1 VKGVKRGSKN
11 SACGGREDGQSTSSL
26 DSGELNSENDE
37 EEEEES
43 DEETD
48 DSYEDEN
55 GDFTIHSTDGNSS
68 PARGTRSK
76 NKGPG
81 KTKSNARQRKRTK
94 VENNAGLDSLVKL
107 VETLRGEVV
116 GLKKKWFLFLL
127 RILITIQQ
135 NYVQSQKNRNTMTEK
150 KGIYQELSETRKK
163 HK

>member
-1 VKGVKRGSKN
+1 MITIIIIYLNFFLPISFCSNVKGVKRGSKN

-43 DEETD
+43 DEEMD

-81 KTKSNARQRKRTK
+81 KTKNDARQKTSTK
-94 VENNAGLDSLVKL
+94 GESNAGLDSLVKL

-116 GLKKKWFLFLL
+116 DLKNKIVFFS
-127 RILITIQQ
+127 
-135 NYVQSQKNRNTMTEK
+135 NY
-150 KGIYQELSETRKK
+150 GYY
-163 HK
+163 

>member
-1 VKGVKRGSKN
+1 MKGVKKGSKN
-11 SACGGREDGQSTSSL
+11 SACGGREDCQSTSSL
-26 DSGELNSENDE
+26 DSGELNSENNE

-116 GLKKKWFLFLL
+116 GL
-127 RILITIQQ
+127 
-135 NYVQSQKNRNTMTEK
+135 
-150 KGIYQELSETRKK
+150 
-163 HK
+163 

>member
-1 VKGVKRGSKN
+1 MKGVKRGSKN
-11 SACGGREDGQSTSSL
+11 SACGGREDCQSTSSL
-26 DSGELNSENDE
+26 DSGELNSENNE

-76 NKGPG
+76 NEGPG

-116 GLKKKWFLFLL
+116 
-127 RILITIQQ
+127 LITIQQ

-150 KGIYQELSETRKK
+150 KGIYQELLETRKK